1 MTKKEKKLPS
11 FLKNITITVMDYLP
25 YSQIADRILSQAVCP
40 RCGTPL
46 GDAEY
51 DILSANENQLI
62 MEMDCEM
69 CHSILTAKGDFQ
81 KKKEQ
86 KMPQLRNRQSKFIV
100 SPETVRGVGSA
111 LRGFAGNDIQE
122 LLRK

>member
-1 MTKKEKKLPS
+1 
-11 FLKNITITVMDYLP
+11 MDFSL

-40 RCGTPL
+40 RCSTPL
-46 GDAEY
+46 RNAEY
-51 DILSANENQLI
+51 DILSGNDNQLI
-62 MEMDCEM
+62 LEMDCEI

-81 KKKEQ
+81 RKKERGQ
-86 KMPQLRNRQSKFIV
+86 KSLNRQGKYMV

-111 LRGFAGNDIQE
+111 LRSFSGQDIQE

>member
-1 MTKKEKKLPS
+1 
-11 FLKNITITVMDYLP
+11 MDFSL

-46 GDAEY
+46 CDAEY
-51 DILSANENQLI
+51 DILVGNEKQLI
-62 MEMDCEM
+62 LEMDCEI

-81 KKKEQ
+81 RKKERVQ
-86 KMPQLRNRQSKFIV
+86 KSIHRQGKHLV

-111 LRGFAGNDIQE
+111 LRAFSGQDIQE
-122 LLRK
+122 LLQK